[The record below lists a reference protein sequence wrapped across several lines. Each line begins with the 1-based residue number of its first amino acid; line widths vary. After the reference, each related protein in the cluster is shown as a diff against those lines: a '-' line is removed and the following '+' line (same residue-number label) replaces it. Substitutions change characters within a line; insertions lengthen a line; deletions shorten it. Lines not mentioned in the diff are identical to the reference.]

1 MPKLFLVK
9 LAHAY
14 IAQPL
19 IQIGY
24 NTSRGGVGTVAAMVI
39 EQPILIAQASNST
52 QKRRG

>member
-24 NTSRGGVGTVAAMVI
+24 STRRGGEGTVTAIVI
-39 EQPILIAQASNST
+39 EQPILIVQASNST

>member
-24 NTSRGGVGTVAAMVI
+24 STIRGGVGTVTAMVI